1 MQNRVMQILSS
12 RKMLLMLLMGYA
24 SGLPISLKGSTLQ
37 AWMTDEHVDL
47 KTIGWFSLVGIPY
60 TQKYLWAPLMDRF
73 VPPFLGRRRGWM
85 LICQLALMVVIVAM
99 GFTNPG
105 RAPYAIAA
113 LAVMLSFFGA
123 SQDIVVDA
131 YRAEYLSKDELGPG
145 VGVAILGYRVAMITS
160 GALAL
165 MLAEYLPWRV
175 VYCLMAGLMSIG
187 ILATWISEEPEH
199 VPTPPRTL
207 REAVFMPFVEY
218 FSRPCSVE
226 ILAFVI
232 LYKFGDVLAVS
243 LMTPFLLKVGYL
255 KVQIGAVAKGIGLT
269 LTIGGSLLGGLL
281 LAKLSM
287 KQALL
292 YFGFLQ
298 AVSILCFSILA
309 SHPPDVGLM
318 GACVGFENFCNGL
331 GNAAFTACL
340 MGLCNK
346 RFTATQFALL
356 TSLSALT
363 REFLGGPAAWLADS
377 FGWQWF
383 FVISTMTALPG
394 MVLLVMR
401 FDYWQQ
407 DEELEVMKA

>member
-1 MQNRVMQILSS
+1 MKSRVMEIISS
-12 RKMLLMLLMGYA
+12 RKMLLMLLMGFA

-47 KTIGWFSLVGIPY
+47 KTIGFFSLVGIPY

-85 LICQLALMVVIVAM
+85 LICQLALMAVIIAM
-99 GFTNPG
+99 GFTNPA

-131 YRAEYLSKDELGPG
+131 YRAEYLAKDELGPG

-160 GALAL
+160 GAVAL
-165 MLAEYLPWRV
+165 MLAEVLPWRV
-175 VYCLMAGLMSIG
+175 IYCLMAGLMSIG
-187 ILATWISEEPEH
+187 LIATWICEEPTH
-199 VPTPPRTL
+199 VPPPPKTL

-218 FSRPCSVE
+218 LSRPCSIE

-232 LYKFGDVLAVS
+232 LYKFGDVLAVA
-243 LMTPFLLKVGYL
+243 LQTPFLLQMGYS
-255 KVQIGAVAKGIGLT
+255 KGEIGAVAKGIGLT
-269 LTIGGSLLGGLL
+269 LTISGSLLGGLL
-281 LAKLSM
+281 LAKISL

-309 SHPPDVGLM
+309 KSPPVVALM
-318 GACVGFENFCNGL
+318 GACIGFENFCNGL

-356 TSLSALT
+356 TSFSGLT
-363 REFLGGPAAWLADS
+363 REFLGPVAAWLS
-377 FGWQWF
+377 LNFGWQWF
-383 FVISTMTALPG
+383 FVISTAAAVPG
-394 MVLLVMR
+394 MVLLVAR
-401 FDYWQQ
+401 FELWQQ
-407 DEELEVMKA
+407 GEEVMKA

>member
-1 MQNRVMQILSS
+1 MASRFAEIVSS
-12 RKMLLMLLMGYA
+12 RKMLLMLMMGFA

-37 AWMTDEHVDL
+37 AWMTDEHIDL
-47 KTIGWFSLVGIPY
+47 KTIGFFSLVGIPY

-85 LICQLALMVVIVAM
+85 LICQVALMIVIISM
-99 GFTNPG
+99 GFTNPA

-165 MLAEYLPWRV
+165 MLAGVLPWRV
-175 VYCLMAGLMSIG
+175 VYCLMAGLMSVGLI
-187 ILATWISEEPEH
+187 ATWICEEPTQ
-199 VPTPPRTL
+199 VPPPPKSL
-207 REAVFMPFVEY
+207 NEAVIMPFKEY
-218 FSRPCSVE
+218 LMRPCSIE

-243 LMTPFLLKVGYL
+243 LQTPFLLGLGYT
-255 KVQIGAVAKGIGLT
+255 KGEIGAVAKGIGLS

-287 KQALL
+287 KRALL

-298 AVSILCFSILA
+298 AASILCFSLLA
-309 SHPPDVGLM
+309 GLPPMVKWM
-318 GACVGFENFCNGL
+318 GACIGFENFCNGL

-356 TSLSALT
+356 TSFSALT
-363 REFLGGPAAWLADS
+363 REFCGPLAAWLVAS

-383 FVISTMTALPG
+383 FIISTLSALPG
-394 MVLLVMR
+394 MLLLVTR
-401 FDYWQQ
+401 FELWQQ
-407 DEELEVMKA
+407 DDLEVMKA